1 MFSVLSELVWLVGLK
16 YYEMLLL
23 RISLR
28 DSVQHS
34 YSILKSLLNVDNI
47 KLNHVEDKI
56 EH

>member
-34 YSILKSLLNVDNI
+34 FSILKSLLNVDNI
-47 KLNHVEDKI
+47 KLNHVEDKT